1 MTAGLLHFRE
11 GPRRRRPA
19 AAFRPSA
26 ETGGALA
33 QALVRPSG
41 RT

>member
-1 MTAGLLHFRE
+1 MTAGLLRFRE
-11 GPRRRRPA
+11 GPRRRRPVA
-19 AAFRPSA
+19 AVRASA
-26 ETGGALA
+26 ENGGAPA